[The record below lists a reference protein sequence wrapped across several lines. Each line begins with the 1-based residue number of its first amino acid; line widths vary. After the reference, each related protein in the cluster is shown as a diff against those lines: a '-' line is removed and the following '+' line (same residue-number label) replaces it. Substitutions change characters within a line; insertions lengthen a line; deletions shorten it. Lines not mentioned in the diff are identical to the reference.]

1 MNKLVSMGFHIV
13 ASVIDLLAGTAI
25 LTFPLHPRVLDVTI
39 ADVAIL
45 VVELRDAILAAGTL
59 RAVETTA
66 AHHGGQTSDGDTI
79 KLVMHN
85 VVDALLQVWN
95 RVCQTFYQPFGYLSQ
110 KDAALRAGVEKT
122 SVRTPKQLL
131 WQHVQHLVGQLRWR
145 EHLVVAQVCQTR
157 QDIGIIA

>member
-1 MNKLVSMGFHIV
+1 MNKLVSMGLQIV
-13 ASVIDLLAGTAI
+13 ASVIDLLAGAAI
-25 LTFPLHPRVLDVTI
+25 LALTLHPCMPDVTI
-39 ADVAIL
+39 ANVTIL
-45 VVELRDAILAAGTL
+45 IVELRNAILAAGTL

-85 VVDALLQVWN
+85 VVDALLKVWN
-95 RVCQTFYQPFGYLSQ
+95 RVCQAFYQSLGNLSQ
-110 KDAALRAGVEKT
+110 KDAALRAGVKELG
-122 SVRTPKQLL
+122 VRTLEQFL

-157 QDIGIIA
+157 QDIGIIG